1 MKIVKVIFADKTVRY
16 GILKN
21 NFLYPTFYSLT
32 PKSKH
37 TWSDEKSI
45 FDFCLSGSLAMVED
59 RFSELTNPPN
69 RIAKI
74 IERKCKCQR
83 K

>member
-1 MKIVKVIFADKTVRY
+1 MRIVKVISADKTVRY

-32 PKSKH
+32 PRSKR

-45 FDFCLSGSLAMVED
+45 FYYCLSRELAEVEE